1 MNNINTSW
9 IKNYPNPL
17 LIAGPCSA
25 ESEEQMLTTAQQMK
39 DSGNEV
45 SFFRAGIW
53 KPRTKPNSFEGVGV
67 IGLEWLKKVK
77 QEVGFQTATEVANA
91 HHVEAVLN
99 ADVDLVWIGA
109 RSTVNPFTVQEIA
122 EALKGTDKIVLV
134 KNPINLDL
142 SLWIGA
148 LERLI
153 AQDIQKLGVIHRG
166 FSTYHKTKYR
176 NTPHWQIP
184 IDFKNSFPEIPIIVD
199 PSHIC
204 GNRTGLFSVTQ
215 EALNLDYQGMMIE
228 THCQPDK
235 AWSDAAQQ
243 ITPVELKK
251 LTNHLQVRTS
261 KTSFD
266 DIEKFRTLI
275 SDIDFQIIELLSERM
290 KYSKEIGVLKKE
302 HNATVFQ
309 LERWKK
315 ITQYVEEKAQ
325 EKKLSEPFLMK
336 LFKAIHEASIDVQ
349 NKVMLKK

>member
-1 MNNINTSW
+1 MENINTSW
-9 IKNYPNPL
+9 INEYKSPL

-25 ESEEQMLTTAQQMK
+25 ESEEQMLTTAQQIK
-39 DSGNEV
+39 DTGNPI

-67 IGLEWLKKVK
+67 IGLDWLKKVK
-77 QEVGFQTATEVANA
+77 EEIGFKTATEVANA
-91 HHVEAVLN
+91 HHVDAVLE
-99 ADVDLVWIGA
+99 ADVDLIWIGA

-122 EALKGTDKIVLV
+122 EALKGTHKIVLV
-134 KNPINLDL
+134 KNPINQDL

-148 LERLI
+148 LERLV
-153 AQDIQKLGVIHRG
+153 AQNISKIGVIHRG
-166 FSTYHKTKYR
+166 FSTYNKTKYR

-184 IDFKNSFPEIPIIVD
+184 IDFKNLYPEIPIIVD

-228 THCQPDK
+228 THCNPDK

-243 ITPVELKK
+243 ITPVQLKDLTDK
-251 LTNHLQVRTS
+251 LVVRTA

-266 DIEKFRTLI
+266 NIERYRTLI
-275 SDIDFQIIELLSERM
+275 SDIDFQLIELLNERM
-290 KYSKEIGVLKKE
+290 KYAEEIGDLKKE

-309 LERWKK
+309 LDRWKK
-315 ITQYVEEKAQ
+315 ITQYVEEKAN
-325 EKKLSEPFLMK
+325 EKDLSPQFLLK
-336 LFKAIHEASIDVQ
+336 LFKTIHEESIDVQ
-349 NKVMLKK
+349 NKIMLKK